1 MDWPTAFCIVG
12 CAFAIARCF
21 GVSVMNRE
29 FEIWIRLRYGGRYD
43 LTRDGHGYYSREV
56 VKRMY
61 EVWCHCR
68 GLEVV

>member
-1 MDWPTAFCIVG
+1 
-12 CAFAIARCF
+12 
-21 GVSVMNRE
+21 MNRE

-61 EVWCHCR
+61 ESVVPLPWPP
-68 GLEVV
+68 EVV